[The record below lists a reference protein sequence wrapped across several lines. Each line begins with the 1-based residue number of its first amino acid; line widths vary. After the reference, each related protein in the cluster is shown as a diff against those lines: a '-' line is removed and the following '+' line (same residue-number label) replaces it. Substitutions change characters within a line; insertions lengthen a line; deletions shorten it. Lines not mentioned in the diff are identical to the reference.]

1 MRVALDTNR
10 VSDLLHGDAELAAQL
25 EMCDEVWL
33 PLPVLAELLSGFEG
47 GKRQRENRVLLT
59 RLLAKPNLD
68 VLLPDRATAEWYARL
83 YLQLRRAGTPIP
95 ANDIWIAA
103 IALQHDLR
111 LITRDEHFQRIPQLL
126 LG

>member
-1 MRVALDTNR
+1 MRVAIDTNR
-10 VSDLLHGDAELAAQL
+10 VSDLLHGDKALAAQL
-25 EMCDEVWL
+25 EMCEEVWL

-47 GKRQRENRVLLT
+47 GKRQKENRVLLT
-59 RLLAKPNLD
+59 QLLAKPNLD
-68 VLLPDRATAEWYARL
+68 VMLPDKTTAEWYARL
-83 YLQLRRAGTPIP
+83 YVQLRRAGTPIP

-103 IALQHDLR
+103 LSLQHELR